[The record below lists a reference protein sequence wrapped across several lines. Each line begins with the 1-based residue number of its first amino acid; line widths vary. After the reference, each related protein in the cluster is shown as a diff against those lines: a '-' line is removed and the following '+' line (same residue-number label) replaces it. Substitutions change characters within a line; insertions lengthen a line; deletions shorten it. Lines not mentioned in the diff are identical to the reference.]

1 MDKSLIHRPFK
12 TIGKISRAEVL
23 AIIDQESDSEL
34 FFDSHK
40 NKQYLHNMKPIRK
53 VINDPWQIHIAMKH
67 FDNRD
72 DGKILKFR
80 FSEAQWNNVHRDPST
95 KIWSLADRLMLSVS
109 AGLGQ
114 KLMYYY
120 YKEQTKKLNSQ
131 SKALLECEDFI
142 SNIDKQLTQVSID
155 LQNWLH
161 LASNDRVLAYSMYN
175 AGKVDKPN
183 SYGKEVQEK
192 VRMYERM

>member
-1 MDKSLIHRPFK
+1 
-12 TIGKISRAEVL
+12 
-23 AIIDQESDSEL
+23 
-34 FFDSHK
+34 
-40 NKQYLHNMKPIRK
+40 MKPIRK